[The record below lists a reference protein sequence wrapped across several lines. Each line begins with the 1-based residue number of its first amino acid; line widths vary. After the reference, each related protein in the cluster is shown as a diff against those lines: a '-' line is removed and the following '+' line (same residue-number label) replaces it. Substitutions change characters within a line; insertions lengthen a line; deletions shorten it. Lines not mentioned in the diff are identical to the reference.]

1 MGKFYDA
8 VRDKSTDVTIA
19 GGDTGVSLF
28 NVLKNTSGGFEE
40 LSARGHSIARNMRQ
54 KGDAS
59 DALAFQTEL
68 AISVVSRGKEVAQ
81 AFNDVRKSLKED
93 EGLEETFNQ
102 LFGSFEDV
110 MEKAKSFK

>member
-1 MGKFYDA
+1 MGKFTDA
-8 VRDKSTDVTIA
+8 VRDKSTDITVA
-19 GGDTGVSLF
+19 GGDTGVSLL
-28 NVLKNTSGGFEE
+28 NAVRNTSGGFEE
-40 LSARGHSIARNMRQ
+40 LTARGHSIARNMRQ
-54 KGDAS
+54 KGEAA

-68 AISVVSRGKEVAQ
+68 AIAVVTRGKEVAQ

-110 MEKAKSFK
+110 MAKAKSTK